1 MHKNKTLVSLVVG
14 LGIIIVGGLVVLGYG
29 LNQRASNPD
38 FKFFK
43 TSDTAPAKVSKASA
57 VQAQIQAKLPTNVS
71 IPLAQGSWVREI
83 ETSGDKIIVHI
94 INEAKRDRILILDA
108 ETGAVLRRIRFD
120 HKQ

>member
-1 MHKNKTLVSLVVG
+1 MHKNKALVSLVVG

-43 TSDTAPAKVSKASA
+43 TNDTAPAKGSKAST
-57 VQAQIQAKLPTNVS
+57 VPAQIQAKLPANVS

-94 INEAKRDRILILDA
+94 TNEAKRDRILILDA
-108 ETGAVLRRIRFD
+108 GTGAVLRRIQFD